1 MIRALLDK
9 QFETSISFYQKLL
22 IVYIV
27 TFVLP
32 LAVYFAK
39 VRSKSEIESRICIF
53 WSMLG
58 GCLLTLYQ
66 LFKWKSMKGVYFSH
80 INNYVEDLGILIYWG
95 LVSCFFF
102 LEDRNDIEIYFEIAC
117 IWVMLI
123 NLLDLLRIYE
133 GVA

>member
-1 MIRALLDK
+1 
-9 QFETSISFYQKLL
+9 
-22 IVYIV
+22 
-27 TFVLP
+27 
-32 LAVYFAK
+32 
-39 VRSKSEIESRICIF
+39 
-53 WSMLG
+53 
-58 GCLLTLYQ
+58 
-66 LFKWKSMKGVYFSH
+66 MKGVYFSH

>member
-1 MIRALLDK
+1 
-9 QFETSISFYQKLL
+9 
-22 IVYIV
+22 
-27 TFVLP
+27 
-32 LAVYFAK
+32 
-39 VRSKSEIESRICIF
+39 
-53 WSMLG
+53 
-58 GCLLTLYQ
+58 
-66 LFKWKSMKGVYFSH
+66 MKGVYFSH

-95 LVSCFFF
+95 LVSCFFI